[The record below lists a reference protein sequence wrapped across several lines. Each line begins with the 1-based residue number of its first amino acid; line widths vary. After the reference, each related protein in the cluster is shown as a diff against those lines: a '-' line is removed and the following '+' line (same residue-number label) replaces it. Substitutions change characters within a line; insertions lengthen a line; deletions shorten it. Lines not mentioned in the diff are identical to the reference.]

1 MMTRTATPT
10 LPAAPHAGS
19 EVLARFSRKML
30 PGLEGALRDAVR
42 IPNGLSPAIGYA
54 LEGALGV
61 GGHGTPGSRWR
72 PLLTL
77 ATARAAG
84 ADPAVALPAAVAV
97 ELTHTASLVLDD
109 LPCMDDAE
117 ERRGERPTHQSVG
130 TGGAI
135 LVAMALLARAAEL
148 LGGTPAGGGA
158 LAASWGRAFGLAG
171 MAGGQAVD
179 LAGGFRS
186 GGPAR
191 RLHREKTTALSAFA
205 TEAGARAA
213 GCPEPCIERLA
224 RFGRD
229 LGWAYQ
235 LADDAADLGEDGRL
249 GKAAGGRSPSD
260 QSRRVLRQA
269 LRHLYCVDGL
279 DPEGRALLEALA
291 ARASL
296 FPETEECRGWEALPT

>member
-1 MMTRTATPT
+1 MNPQTAAPTRPSV
-10 LPAAPHAGS
+10 PHAGS
-19 EVLARFSRKML
+19 EVLARFSRDML
-30 PGLEGALRDAVR
+30 PGLEVALRDAAR
-42 IPNGLSPAIGYA
+42 IPDGLSPVVGYA

-61 GGHGTPGSRWR
+61 GGRGTPGSRWR

-84 ADPAVALPAAVAV
+84 ADPSAAMPAAVAV

-109 LPCMDDAE
+109 LPCMDDAD
-117 ERRGERPTHQSVG
+117 ERRGQCPTHQSVG

-135 LVAMALLARAAEL
+135 LVAMALLARAAEC
-148 LGGTPAGGGA
+148 LGMTPAEGGA

-191 RLHREKTTALSAFA
+191 RLHRQKTTALSAFA

-213 GCPEPCIERLA
+213 RCPEPCVEGLA

-235 LADDAADLGEDGRL
+235 LADDAADFMEDRRL
-249 GKAAGGRSPSD
+249 GKTAGGRSPSD

-269 LRHLYCVDGL
+269 LRHLNSVEGL

-291 ARASL
+291 CRASL
-296 FPETEECRGWEALPT
+296 FPEGEESRGWEALSP

>member
-1 MMTRTATPT
+1 MTPRTAA
-10 LPAAPHAGS
+10 PAPPSDLQAGS
-19 EVLARFSRKML
+19 EALALFTREML
-30 PGLEGALRDAVR
+30 PGLEDALCAAVR
-42 IPNGLSPAIGYA
+42 IPDGLSPVVGAA
-54 LEGALGV
+54 LEESVGV
-61 GGHGTPGSRWR
+61 AGRGIPGSRWR

-84 ADPAVALPAAVAV
+84 ADPWVAMPAAVAV

-117 ERRGERPTHQSVG
+117 ERRGLAPTHKSIG
-130 TGGAI
+130 MGGAI
-135 LVAMALLARAAEL
+135 LVAMALLAKAAEL
-148 LGGTPAGGGA
+148 LGRTPQEGGA
-158 LAASWGRAFGLAG
+158 LAASWGRAFGMSG

-179 LAGGFRS
+179 LAGSFCS

-213 GCPEPCIERLA
+213 QCSEPCIEDLA

-235 LADDAADLGEDGRL
+235 LADDAADSTEDGRM
-249 GKAAGGRSPSD
+249 GRKAAGRSPRD

-269 LRHLYCVDGL
+269 LRHLHAVKGL
-279 DPEGRALLEALA
+279 DPDGQALLEALA
-291 ARASL
+291 CRASL
-296 FPETEECRGWEALPT
+296 FPEAQEGLSWESTL